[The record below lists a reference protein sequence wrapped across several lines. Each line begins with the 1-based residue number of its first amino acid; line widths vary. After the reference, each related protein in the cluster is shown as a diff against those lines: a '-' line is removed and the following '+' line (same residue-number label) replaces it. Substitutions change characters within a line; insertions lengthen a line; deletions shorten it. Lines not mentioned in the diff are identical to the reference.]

1 VIQLYYVAKKKRM
14 PGPETFSR
22 GEATM
27 IVTFRLSET
36 DHAALLQLAERGK
49 IGHSTLVRRVV
60 EHYIQEHAKPRA
72 RRG

>member
-1 VIQLYYVAKKKRM
+1 MIQLYYVKKKRM

-27 IVTFRLSET
+27 IVTFRLSES
-36 DHAALLQLAERGK
+36 DHAVLLRLAQRGK
-49 IGHSTLVRRVV
+49 LGHSTLVRRVV
-60 EHYIQEHAKPRA
+60 EHYIQEHAKPRG